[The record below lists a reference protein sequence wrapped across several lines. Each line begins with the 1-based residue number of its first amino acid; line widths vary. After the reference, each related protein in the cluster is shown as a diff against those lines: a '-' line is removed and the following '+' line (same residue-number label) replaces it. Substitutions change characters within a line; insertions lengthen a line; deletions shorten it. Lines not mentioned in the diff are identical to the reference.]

1 MLNKGQRKIGNTE
14 LMGFFGL
21 FQILCKLIMDYLNHS
36 LIKNEDECELLIQN
50 LLVFGTA
57 NETEINEEK

>member
-1 MLNKGQRKIGNTE
+1 
-14 LMGFFGL
+14 
-21 FQILCKLIMDYLNHS
+21 MDYLNHS

-57 NETEINEEK
+57 NETERNEEKKNSPGIIPPFVR